1 MDAATEAKAIRPD
14 SRVDFLANH
23 LVVVAPKDAAPDAF
37 DLTPAAFE
45 ARARRIEARN
55 RRDQDGAG
63 GRYAKDSLTKLG
75 L

>member
-1 MDAATEAKAIRPD
+1 MDAAAEAKAIRPD

-45 ARARRIEARN
+45 ASLAGSKLATGEIKTAPAGDMPRN
-55 RRDQDGAG
+55 R
-63 GRYAKDSLTKLG
+63 
-75 L
+75 